1 MLIYTF
7 KLNEL
12 RKNKQEEIHIWMHD
26 NQTVKK
32 KTRIWKGTSN
42 LCTRLITQVNNSSAE
57 TMEARRQWENIFI
70 VQKEIQPRIL

>member
-12 RKNKQEEIHIWMHD
+12 QKNKQEEIHIWMHD

-32 KTRIWKGTSN
+32 NQQEFGRQ
-42 LCTRLITQVNNSSAE
+42 QVTYPQDSPLKL
-57 TMEARRQWENIFI
+57 TIL
-70 VQKEIQPRIL
+70 QPKPWRPEGSGKIHS